1 MDNFSQSDTHSELRK
16 RHCVPCEGTEA
27 PLTNELED
35 QYHSAAPDWTLDRSG
50 KHKITREV
58 QTKNF
63 MDAVSLVNKI
73 AEIAES
79 EGHHP
84 NLSIVE
90 YKHLKIE
97 LYTHAIKGLSMS
109 DFILAVKID
118 ELLSP

>member
-1 MDNFSQSDTHSELRK
+1 MIDSSSLHTTSELK
-16 RHCVPCEGTEA
+16 KGHCVPCEGTEA

-35 QYHSAAPDWTLDRSG
+35 QYHSATPDWTLDRSG
-50 KHKITREV
+50 EHKITREV

-63 MDAVSLVNKI
+63 MDAVSLINKI

-84 NLSIVE
+84 NLSIFE

-97 LYTHAIKGLSMS
+97 LYTHAIKGLSMN
-109 DFILAVKID
+109 DFIVAVKID
-118 ELLSP
+118 ELLNA